1 MKAVRELGLIRRKT
15 VWILSLLG
23 VENCGGRI
31 LVRED
36 RIRQTPDGP
45 VVSPEAPLGS
55 YVWGQQPLKA
65 SQAGNPSP
73 KHVFHI
79 VEDDYAIGGMY
90 THSNMVAY
98 PY

>member
-23 VENCGGRI
+23 VENCGGRV

-36 RIRQTPDGP
+36 RTRHTSHAP

-55 YVWGQQPLKA
+55 DAWG
-65 SQAGNPSP
+65 
-73 KHVFHI
+73 
-79 VEDDYAIGGMY
+79 
-90 THSNMVAY
+90 
-98 PY
+98 